1 MQLSPLQQPV
11 LCILATGFPELQ
23 ILSLQLSEATRPSLG
38 SAFQGRSLATLSR
51 MAGEWGGGGTC
62 RAHLACL
69 PHSRIT
75 VPSCLLSCVWKPL
88 LHLFHPRLW
97 LFKAGGRSSVFVL
110 EKLFGGCS

>member
-69 PHSRIT
+69 PHSRIDLYKFLILKTYTQPRKHLLYNLVNSFHFIYLYT
-75 VPSCLLSCVWKPL
+75 VMMS
-88 LHLFHPRLW
+88 
-97 LFKAGGRSSVFVL
+97 
-110 EKLFGGCS
+110 